1 MDNKI
6 GVLLALVL
14 GAVFGYKWP
23 VIKKKLTP
31 LAIGAEKRVIRGYLA
46 VKDGIS
52 DTLSDTS
59 SHFNKVTKEVAKKV
73 AAEAKT

>member
-1 MDNKI
+1 MDNKL

-14 GAVFGYKWP
+14 GALVGYKWP

-31 LAIGAEKRVIRGYLA
+31 LASEAEKRVIRGYLA

-52 DTLSDTS
+52 DTISDTS

>member
-1 MDNKI
+1 MDNKL

-14 GAVFGYKWP
+14 GAVIGYKWP
-23 VIKKKLTP
+23 VIRKTLTP
-31 LAIGAEKRVIRGYLA
+31 FTSKAEKTVIRGYLA

-52 DTLSDTS
+52 DTISDTS
-59 SHFNKVTKEVAKKV
+59 SHFRKVTKAVAKEV

>member
-1 MDNKI
+1 MDNKL

-14 GAVFGYKWP
+14 GAVIGYKWP
-23 VIKKKLTP
+23 AIKKRLTP
-31 LAIGAEKRVIRGYLA
+31 LASKAEKGVIRGFLV

-52 DTLSDTS
+52 DTISDTS
-59 SHFNKVTKEVAKKV
+59 NHFRKVTKKV

>member
-1 MDNKI
+1 MDNKL

-14 GAVFGYKWP
+14 GALVGYKWP

-31 LAIGAEKRVIRGYLA
+31 LASGAEKTVIRGYFA

-52 DTLSDTS
+52 GTISDAS
-59 SHFNKVTKEVAKKV
+59 NHFQKVTKEVTKKV